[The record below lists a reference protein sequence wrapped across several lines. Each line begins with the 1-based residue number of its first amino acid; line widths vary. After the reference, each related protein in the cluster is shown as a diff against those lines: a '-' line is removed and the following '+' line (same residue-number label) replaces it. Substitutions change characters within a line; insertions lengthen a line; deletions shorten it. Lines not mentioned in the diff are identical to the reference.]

1 MIARCEPAF
10 DAPTVLSSR
19 SDFTDNFDAENRAPS
34 GHGGR
39 AEGTVKTDQ
48 IEHLNFDIDEPADD
62 LVALSKNSVLRRLWL
77 LHLAHK
83 TLAFDQALEWARKAE
98 EFLGGSTISTDTRS
112 VGHRQRPATSGT
124 RDTVLQLIRDHPE
137 GLSRSEILQALN
149 LRGNKAAEASV
160 SNALHALLKA
170 ERFGSP
176 GTEVSRLLSIT
187 PPPVGLSAI
196 RRQSESAIAQ
206 PGHWQS

>member
-1 MIARCEPAF
+1 MIACCEPAF
-10 DAPTVLSSR
+10 DAPTVSGCALSSR

-160 SNALHALLKA
+160 SNALHALLKRNEFVRR
-170 ERFGSP
+170 ERKYRAS
-176 GTEVSRLLSIT
+176 
-187 PPPVGLSAI
+187 
-196 RRQSESAIAQ
+196 
-206 PGHWQS
+206 